1 MSEQIYQSENQQL
14 MERLLRRSDEQT
26 ENAFVTSAGGK
37 TVGFAAKVISR
48 NSFNYYNVS
57 SVELEGPGAIP
68 MLMGEAVLAANLA
81 ESFTAQGNLA
91 AGKYVIVFKIGDY
104 NAFYAPV

>member
-37 TVGFAAKVISR
+37 AVGFAAKVISR

-81 ESFTAQGNLA
+81 ESFTAQGNLP
-91 AGKYVIVFKIGDY
+91 AGKYVIVFKIGDC

>member
-14 MERLLRRSDEQT
+14 MERLLRKSDEQT

-37 TVGFAAKVISR
+37 AAGFVAKVISR
-48 NSFNYYNVS
+48 YNYNHYNVKV
-57 SVELEGPGAIP
+57 VELDDAGSIP
-68 MLMGEAVLAANLA
+68 TVMGNQVTAVNVA

-91 AGKYVIVFKIGDY
+91 AGKYVIMFRIGEY

>member
-14 MERLLRRSDEQT
+14 MERLLRKSDEQT

-37 TVGFAAKVISR
+37 AVGFAAKVISKYD
-48 NSFNYYNVS
+48 FNYYNVK
-57 SVELEGPGAIP
+57 SVELDDAGSIP
-68 MLMGEAVLAANLA
+68 MVMGEAVLAANLA

-91 AGKYVIVFKIGDY
+91 AGKYVIVFKIGNC